1 MQKLIVVDL
10 TGQQRPFR
18 MHEDAYEALRR
29 YLDQS
34 RARLGDDPDG
44 GEVIDDLERS
54 IGDRLATL
62 AGPDDR
68 VLEAADIGTVLDE
81 VGVVEAP
88 ADAPGQP
95 GAPPPGAPPPP
106 PRAAR
111 RPGRRRLYRI
121 REGQNI
127 AGVCTGLAAYAD
139 LDVGL
144 VRAIFVLLA
153 LFTAGAFILAYLVLM
168 FVLPTVP
175 TVQDWVEVQQDDV
188 PRPS

>member
-1 MQKLIVVDL
+1 MVQANFAVTEEGAEIQLSADL
-10 TGQQRPFR
+10 SIA
-18 MHEDAYEALRR
+18 EDAQAELKATIQQLKDIKVGLETTPDRIAVATENIAL
-29 YLDQS
+29 
-34 RARLGDDPDG
+34 
-44 GEVIDDLERS
+44 
-54 IGDRLATL
+54 IG
-62 AGPDDR
+62 
-68 VLEAADIGTVLDE
+68 
-81 VGVVEAP
+81 
-88 ADAPGQP
+88 ADA
-95 GAPPPGAPPPP
+95 APPPGAPPPP

-111 RPGRRRLYRI
+111 RLGRRRLYRI